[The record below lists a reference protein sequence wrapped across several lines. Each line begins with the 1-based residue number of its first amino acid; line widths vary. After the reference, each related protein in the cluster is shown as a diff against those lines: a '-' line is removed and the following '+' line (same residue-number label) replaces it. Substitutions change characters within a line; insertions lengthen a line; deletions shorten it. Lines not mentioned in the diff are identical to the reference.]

1 MISIKKKEHDKMKI
15 LRLFCYLL
23 LLFLLFSLN
32 VYANGESCP
41 FCGWP
46 NMMGGWN
53 AMFMGLF
60 FLLFIGLIVYLIVK
74 STKTTPT
81 EVSLKEN
88 TSLEIL
94 KRRYARGEINKEEYD
109 RIKKD
114 L

>member
-1 MISIKKKEHDKMKI
+1 MKI
-15 LRLFCYLL
+15 FRLFFSLL
-23 LLFLLFSLN
+23 ILLLLFSLN
-32 VYANGESCP
+32 IYANGDFCP

-46 NMMGGWN
+46 NMMMGGWGG
-53 AMFMGLF
+53 MFMGLL

-81 EVSLKEN
+81 EVSFKEN
-88 TSLEIL
+88 TFLEIL

-114 L
+114 LQA

>member
-1 MISIKKKEHDKMKI
+1 MKI
-15 LRLFCYLL
+15 LRLFCFLL
-23 LLFLLFSLN
+23 VLLLLFSLN
-32 VYANGESCP
+32 VYANDESCP

-46 NMMGGWN
+46 NMMMGGWGT
-53 AMFMGLF
+53 MFMGFF

-81 EVSLKEN
+81 KVSFTEN

-94 KRRYARGEINKEEYD
+94 KRRYAKGEINKEEYD

-114 L
+114 LQY

>member
-1 MISIKKKEHDKMKI
+1 MKI
-15 LRLFCYLL
+15 FRIFYSLL
-23 LLFLLFSLN
+23 ILLLLFSLN
-32 VYANGESCP
+32 IYANNDFCP

-46 NMMGGWN
+46 NMMTWGWGG
-53 AMFMGLF
+53 MFMGLL
-60 FLLFIGLIVYLIVK
+60 FLLFIGLIVYLIAK

-81 EVSLKEN
+81 EVSFKEN

-114 L
+114 LQD